1 MMQYNIENSFSKLR
15 KLPTAKVEV
24 KKEGNLTQVQ
34 KKKTEI
40 AIPKGVTQES
50 EKEFLEMATSEKFI
64 LSIGNKGTGKSFTL
78 LHYLMLAF
86 ENDWYDCYF
95 LVLPMY
101 EHEASSSYD
110 FIKEQRAKKI
120 YVYNEWDSDI
130 ILNQVME
137 TPPEQRKFLAVD
149 DSTGHF
155 NSYAY
160 DPLLTKFLATLRHWT
175 CTMWVITHTIRKSL
189 PTAMRAL
196 IDGLLVYNTY
206 VVTGSV

>member
-1 MMQYNIENSFSKLR
+1 M
-15 KLPTAKVEV
+15 PTAKVEV
-24 KKEGNLTQVQ
+24 KKEGNITEV
-34 KKKTEI
+34 KKKTTEI

-50 EKEFLEMATSEKFI
+50 EKEFLEMASSEKFI

-110 FIKEQRAKKI
+110 FIKEQRSKKI

-137 TPPEQRKFLAVD
+137 TPPRTSQVPC
-149 DSTGHF
+149 G
-155 NSYAY
+155 
-160 DPLLTKFLATLRHWT
+160 
-175 CTMWVITHTIRKSL
+175 
-189 PTAMRAL
+189 
-196 IDGLLVYNTY
+196 
-206 VVTGSV
+206 